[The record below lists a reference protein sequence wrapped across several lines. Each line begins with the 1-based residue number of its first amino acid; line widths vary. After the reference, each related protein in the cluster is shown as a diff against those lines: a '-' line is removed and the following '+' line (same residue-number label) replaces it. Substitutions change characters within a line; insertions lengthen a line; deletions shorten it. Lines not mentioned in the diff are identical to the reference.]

1 MDHPDASHLRQRPEY
16 TLGEHH
22 PPRGHRLYVYIRRNI
37 KLIFSR
43 LKLKPKAPIL
53 TVRLKFI
60 YIEGNRSVLVNDD
73 EFFFP
78 FNLLS
83 HKSS

>member
-1 MDHPDASHLRQRPEY
+1 MDHPDAAHLRQRPEY

-43 LKLKPKAPIL
+43 LKLKPKAPFL

-60 YIEGNRSVLVNDD
+60 YIQVERNRFVLVNDD
-73 EFFFP
+73 DFF
-78 FNLLS
+78 LS
-83 HKSS
+83 IQFA